1 MGIFDSIK
9 KIFRQEDKEILR
21 DAEES
26 RDPEAAERREAARE
40 DIEGVQAD
48 EIAERGLQDPPGG
61 EGRPF

>member
-9 KIFRQEDKEILR
+9 KIFRQEDEEILD

-26 RDPEAAERREAARE
+26 RDPVAAEHREAARE

-48 EIAERGLQDPPGG
+48 QIARRTMEDPPTG
-61 EGRPF
+61 GRPF